1 MQLGKV
7 KATVFDAK
15 RAEKRKNT
23 VVANISTL
31 EGKDQDGKYQYCSW
45 RANFVGDAYAKA
57 LGLTDKDRIVIT
69 SGKIENFYNK
79 EKEKNYTIV
88 TVFEFEEDEE

>member
-1 MQLGKV
+1 M
-7 KATVFDAK
+7 
-15 RAEKRKNT
+15 
-23 VVANISTL
+23 
-31 EGKDQDGKYQYCSW
+31 
-45 RANFVGDAYAKA
+45 GDAYEKA